1 MANNFEFYTG
11 LRGYHVYSNTV
22 GWKPYV
28 QHKIMLKREHKNPHN
43 KFAVAGKVTMNGKIG
58 LIVVG
63 HVPRELSRYVW
74 YSIQEGAKYD
84 GKVHKKTP
92 MVSPLLQG
100 GLEIPIKVTVTWN
113 EPEKLS
119 ILVAKVQAVEYPL
132 IGEYVDDL
140 KNFLHE
146 LGIEGDEED
155 GEDDDDSDCESM
167 TKILR
172 YRQGQLSMKTLKC
185 RD

>member
-1 MANNFEFYTG
+1 MANNFEFYTR

-22 GWKPYV
+22 GWK
-28 QHKIMLKREHKNPHN
+28 IILKREHKNLHD
-43 KFAVAGKVTMNGKIG
+43 KFAVAGKVTMKGKIG

-84 GKVHKKTP
+84 VEVHKKTP
-92 MVSPLLQG
+92 MASPLLQG
-100 GLEIPIKVTVTWN
+100 GLEIPIKVAVTWN

-132 IGEYVDDL
+132 IGEYVDDSK
-140 KNFLHE
+140 KNLHE

-155 GEDDDDSDCESM
+155 GEDYDNSYCEVDDEDVE
-167 TKILR
+167 ILI
-172 YRQGQLSMKTLKC
+172 GV
-185 RD
+185 D

>member
-11 LRGYHVYSNTV
+11 LRGYHVYSNTA

-28 QHKIMLKREHKNPHN
+28 QEKIILKREHKNTHD
-43 KFAVAGKVTMNGKIG
+43 KFSVAGKVTMKGEIG
-58 LIVVG
+58 PIVVG
-63 HVPRELSRYVW
+63 HVPRKLSRYVW

-84 GKVHKKTP
+84 IEVHKNTP

-100 GLEIPIKVTVTWN
+100 GLDIPIKVTVTWN

-132 IGEYVDDL
+132 IGEYVDDW
-140 KNFLHE
+140 KKILHE

-155 GEDDDDSDCESM
+155 GEDDDDSDCEFDDEYVEIQAGTVVNEDIEMS
-167 TKILR
+167 
-172 YRQGQLSMKTLKC
+172 
-185 RD
+185 

>member
-28 QHKIMLKREHKNPHN
+28 QEKIILKREHKNPHD
-43 KFAVAGKVTMNGKIG
+43 KFAVAGKVTMKGKIG

-74 YSIQEGAKYD
+74 YYIQEGAKC
-84 GKVHKKTP
+84 GVEIHKKTP
-92 MVSPLLQG
+92 MASPLLQDR
-100 GLEIPIKVTVTWN
+100 LEIQIKVTVTWN
-113 EPEKLS
+113 QPGKLS

-132 IGEYVDDL
+132 IGEYADNS
-140 KNFLHE
+140 KKILHE
-146 LGIEGDEED
+146 LGIEGYEED
-155 GEDDDDSDCESM
+155 GEDDDDSDCEVDEEDVEIRVGAVVDEDTEMS
-167 TKILR
+167 
-172 YRQGQLSMKTLKC
+172 
-185 RD
+185 

>member
-11 LRGYHVYSNTV
+11 LRGYLVYSNTV

-28 QHKIMLKREHKNPHN
+28 QEKVILKREHKREH
-43 KFAVAGKVTMNGKIG
+43 I
-58 LIVVG
+58 
-63 HVPRELSRYVW
+63 PRELSRYVW
-74 YSIQEGAKYD
+74 YSVQEGAKYD
-84 GKVHKKTP
+84 VEVHKKTP
-92 MVSPLLQG
+92 MASPLLQG
-100 GLEIPIKVTVTWN
+100 GLEIPIKGTVTWS

-140 KNFLHE
+140 KKILHR

-155 GEDDDDSDCESM
+155 GEDDDDSDCEVNDEDVEIQAETVVNEDIEMS
-167 TKILR
+167 
-172 YRQGQLSMKTLKC
+172 
-185 RD
+185 